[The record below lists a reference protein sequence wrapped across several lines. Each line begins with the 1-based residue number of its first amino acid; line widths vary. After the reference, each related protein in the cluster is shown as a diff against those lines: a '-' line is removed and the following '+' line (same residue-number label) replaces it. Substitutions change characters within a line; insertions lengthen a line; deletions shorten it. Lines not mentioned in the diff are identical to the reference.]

1 MTSASEAGQAHRWAR
16 QEPEARQPVDA
27 GLPIGVA
34 RRVLQGGASLV
45 GRVVSTPEE
54 AASAATEGASVVLW
68 QVQHP
73 VLTTILPPV
82 IRRLAGR

>member
-1 MTSASEAGQAHRWAR
+1 MLTCGGLNLNLLTN
-16 QEPEARQPVDA
+16 V

-34 RRVLQGGASLV
+34 RRLLQGGASLV

-68 QVQHP
+68 QVP
-73 VLTTILPPV
+73 C
-82 IRRLAGR
+82 

>member
-1 MTSASEAGQAHRWAR
+1 MKQSAN
-16 QEPEARQPVDA
+16 A

-34 RRVLQGGASLV
+34 RRLLQGGASLV

-68 QVQHP
+68 QVPCPTLH
-73 VLTTILPPV
+73 
-82 IRRLAGR
+82 REASGRAPSTDCQPQ